1 MKWKKIYEKIKNV
14 LEKLQNYE
22 IRLLFKGNKL
32 HIGLN
37 GSDDTFEISEL
48 EEISE
53 EKLKTTMESDIK
65 WIIDFI
71 DELDLTNDLFKR
83 RWFQTGTIYYFKNN
97 DIINLEI
104 NIQGDTNGK

>member
-1 MKWKKIYEKIKNV
+1 
-14 LEKLQNYE
+14 
-22 IRLLFKGNKL
+22 
-32 HIGLN
+32 
-37 GSDDTFEISEL
+37 
-48 EEISE
+48 
-53 EKLKTTMESDIK
+53 MESDIK

-71 DELDLTNDLFKR
+71 DELDLTNDLFKS

>member
-1 MKWKKIYEKIKNV
+1 
-14 LEKLQNYE
+14 
-22 IRLLFKGNKL
+22 
-32 HIGLN
+32 
-37 GSDDTFEISEL
+37 
-48 EEISE
+48 
-53 EKLKTTMESDIK
+53 MESDIK